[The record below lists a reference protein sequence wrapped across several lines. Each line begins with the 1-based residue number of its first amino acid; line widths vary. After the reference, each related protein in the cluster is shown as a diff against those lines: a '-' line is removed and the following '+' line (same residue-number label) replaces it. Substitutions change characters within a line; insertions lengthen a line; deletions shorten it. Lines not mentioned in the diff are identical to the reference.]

1 MRTALAP
8 HVINWW
14 SKKIPMTPGCQQ
26 SILWHQY
33 KSILDKSKHKIFYCS
48 LVVGWDCWVTC
59 RLCRGGDPWS
69 SKAWCVKSVVISSLV
84 IRTTTQFKWSRDR
97 SEIGLVTSDSCFDD
111 GHSLVNNITSYT
123 RTAFYTKVEVMEQP
137 DEYFSVQA
145 IRVVGE
151 CYSVSSIYQYA
162 YMINFRIHRTS
173 RW

>member
-111 GHSLVNNITSYT
+111 GHSLVNNILHSHSILHKSRSHGTTRWIFFGTSY
-123 RTAFYTKVEVMEQP
+123 
-137 DEYFSVQA
+137 
-145 IRVVGE
+145 
-151 CYSVSSIYQYA
+151 SS
-162 YMINFRIHRTS
+162 R
-173 RW
+173 RWVLLGQFNLPVRLYD